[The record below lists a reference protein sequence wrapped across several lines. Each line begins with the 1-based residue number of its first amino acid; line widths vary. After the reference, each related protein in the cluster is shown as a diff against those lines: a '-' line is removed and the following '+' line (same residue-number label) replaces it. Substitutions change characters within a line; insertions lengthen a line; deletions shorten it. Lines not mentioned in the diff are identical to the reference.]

1 MIIARAF
8 AFTKKANF
16 VSLHTMPDG
25 SKHTCRKPTFDT
37 LKRENSFRNPPK
49 DGSSHSILNEFV
61 TPHIESFNALF
72 DDSGLPIGD
81 GDGGGGIISL
91 AIKDIGERVVFD
103 GNANESDPRGN
114 RISSAFS
121 WTVLGSISDLN
132 FSLD

>member
-1 MIIARAF
+1 
-8 AFTKKANF
+8 
-16 VSLHTMPDG
+16 MPDG
-25 SKHTCRKPTFDT
+25 SERTCRKPTFDT

-49 DGSSHSILNEFV
+49 NESSYSILNEFV

-72 DDSGLPIGD
+72 DDSGLPFGD
-81 GDGGGGIISL
+81 GDGGGMISL

-103 GNANESDPRGN
+103 GNANESDSRGH

-121 WTVLGSISDLN
+121 RTVLRSIFDLN

>member
-8 AFTKKANF
+8 AFTEKANF
-16 VSLHTMPDG
+16 VSLYTMPDG
-25 SKHTCRKPTFDT
+25 SERTCRKPTFDT
-37 LKRENSFRNPPK
+37 LKREKSFRNPTK

-81 GDGGGGIISL
+81 GDGGGIISL

-121 WTVLGSISDLN
+121 RTMLGNISDLN